1 MTPWLTPAALFSVVL
16 IAILLRRIRRD
27 AGGRADTGYFQ
38 RVAWSY
44 AAGVLA
50 LTLAHLGGAPVG
62 HPLVVIPSALATYG
76 SAYFLTLFAYS
87 FPRDRV
93 APARLRVPLLVAT
106 GLFIAST
113 VRMSLHS
120 GREPAWTLLY
130 MLPYF
135 ALSARFVTRNWR
147 RATLPG
153 ESAPSVPV
161 SVVQVAILAPW
172 VLCLV
177 TLGALYLVGNDH
189 LPPWIDL
196 AQCVAM
202 AVIVVGSVGVA
213 ILRYH
218 LFSVRVLVAEAVIT
232 TGAAAILAGYLG
244 FVAPALHP
252 ALAALST
259 TALATVVVAGLP
271 TFLLQGTFDAL
282 DRFMGRAGSRFTS
295 GPSSRD
301 ALERVLSATA
311 RTVDPDAVV
320 AASLAALR
328 EVTGGDAR
336 FLRHGLIPQGH
347 RDELPAAVAAQLDAP
362 ARRFHSLDHAPELD
376 PTLLAWMQSERV
388 QLVVPVRSEQALRG
402 VLLVRANRLTR
413 DVTMLCATL
422 AEHVALKFEN
432 LALYA
437 EQTRLA
443 HELEETRRLAALGS
457 FAAAMAHD
465 IRTPLTSIA
474 MNVQILRGR
483 AYVPEGD
490 REYLDIATEEIAR
503 LNSSVAEILDFARP
517 LQLRREPV
525 APRELLD
532 DVVRTMGP
540 VMTDRGVGLDV
551 ELTES
556 DETARPL
563 ADPRALRQLLINL
576 IDNAADA
583 STPGAT
589 VSVRAAVDEVRLVLR
604 VVDQGR
610 GIAPENLERIFE
622 PFFTTRAD
630 GTGLGLAIAQKIVRG
645 HAGEITVQSALDRG
659 TTFEVTLPSSTA
671 N

>member
-1 MTPWLTPAALFSVVL
+1 MTRWLTPAAFFSVVV

-27 AGGRADTGYFQ
+27 AGGRVDTAYFQ
-38 RVAWSY
+38 RVGWTY
-44 AAGVLA
+44 AMGVLA
-50 LTLAHLGGAPVG
+50 LALAHLGGAPVG
-62 HPLVVIPSALATYG
+62 HPFVVIPSALATYG
-76 SAYFLTLFAYS
+76 AAYFLTLFAYS

-93 APARLRVPLLVAT
+93 APATLRVPLLVCT

-113 VRMSLHS
+113 VRMSLHT

-135 ALSARFVTRNWR
+135 SLSARFVRGNWR
-147 RATLPG
+147 LAALPG
-153 ESAPSVPV
+153 GNAPV

-172 VLCLV
+172 VLCLL
-177 TLGALYLVGNDH
+177 TFGALHLVGNDR

-196 AQCVAM
+196 AQCVAV

-218 LFSVRVLVAEAVIT
+218 LFSVRVLVAEAVVA
-232 TGAAAILAGYLG
+232 TGAAAVLAGYLG
-244 FVAPALHP
+244 VVAPALHP
-252 ALAALST
+252 ALAALTT

-271 TFLLQGTFDAL
+271 TFLLQGAFEAL
-282 DRFMGRAGSRFTS
+282 DGLTGRAR
-295 GPSSRD
+295 PRAPRD
-301 ALERVLSATA
+301 ALERVLSTTA
-311 RTVDPDAVV
+311 RTVDPEAVV
-320 AASLAALR
+320 SATLSALRDATGGEAVFARELPDGVAAL
-328 EVTGGDAR
+328 
-336 FLRHGLIPQGH
+336 
-347 RDELPAAVAAQLDAP
+347 LD
-362 ARRFHSLDHAPELD
+362 RRFHSLDHAPELD
-376 PTLLAWMQSERV
+376 PALLAWMRSQGA
-388 QLVVPVRSEQALRG
+388 QLVVPVRREGSLHGAL
-402 VLLVRANRLTR
+402 LMKAERLGR
-413 DVTMLCATL
+413 DVTLLCATL
-422 AEHVALKFEN
+422 AEHLALKFEN

-437 EQTRLA
+437 EQARLA
-443 HELEETRRLAALGS
+443 RELEEARRLAALGS

-483 AYVPEGD
+483 AYLTEGD
-490 REYLDIATEEIAR
+490 REYLDIASEEIAR
-503 LNSSVAEILDFARP
+503 LNDSVGEILDFARP

-532 DVVRTMGP
+532 DVVRTMTP

-556 DETARPL
+556 DEAARPM

-583 STPGAT
+583 STRGAT
-589 VSVRAAVDEVRLVLR
+589 VSVRAAVDEARLVLR

-610 GIAPENLERIFE
+610 GIAPEHMERIFD

-645 HAGEITVQSALDRG
+645 HAGEITVQSAPDRG
-659 TTFEVTLPSSTA
+659 TTFEVTLPGGTA